1 MTNVLKPPCD
11 EAVIR
16 SEAAIRPCRGD
27 IGPWVLA
34 ATILGSSMAF
44 IDGSV
49 VGVILPILQD
59 ELGATVSQLQWIVES
74 YALLLAALMLV
85 GGALGDRF
93 GRRRVF
99 GIGVGLFALASI
111 WCGVATTAAQLIAA
125 RAAQGFGGA
134 LLVPGSL
141 AIISASFDD
150 EQRGQ
155 AIGTWSAFTAITAA
169 VGPVLGGFLV
179 DTFSWRWVF
188 FINLPIAVV
197 VIAILVARVPESRNP
212 EHGALDW
219 TGAGLAT
226 LGLGALVFGL
236 VESSNLGLEHPLV
249 VTTLIGGAVA
259 LVLFVVVERRVAAP
273 MMPLT
278 LFRSRTF
285 TGANAVTLLLYAA
298 LSGALFFVPFN
309 LIQVQGYSATAS
321 GAALLPLIL
330 IIFLLSRWAGGLVP
344 RYGARAPLVV
354 GPLIASGGYLLL
366 ARPGIGGTYWVTFFP
381 AVTILGV
388 GMAISVAPL
397 TTAVMGSVD
406 VQRSGI
412 ASGINN
418 AVSRTAGLLAV
429 AILGVVIL
437 GAFARGLDARVAEL
451 ALPADAV
458 LAIEA
463 EYRNL
468 AGAAVPRGLS
478 GETQSAVARA
488 IAEAF
493 VGGFRV
499 VMVVSAALAMLSAAA
514 AFFVIDVAAPEKS

>member
-1 MTNVLKPPCD
+1 MG
-11 EAVIR
+11 R
-16 SEAAIRPCRGD
+16 ST
-27 IGPWVLA
+27 GP
-34 ATILGSSMAF
+34 
-44 IDGSV
+44 
-49 VGVILPILQD
+49 
-59 ELGATVSQLQWIVES
+59 E
-74 YALLLAALMLV
+74 
-85 GGALGDRF
+85 
-93 GRRRVF
+93 
-99 GIGVGLFALASI
+99 
-111 WCGVATTAAQLIAA
+111 
-125 RAAQGFGGA
+125 
-134 LLVPGSL
+134 PGSRR
-141 AIISASFDD
+141 SAS
-150 EQRGQ
+150 
-155 AIGTWSAFTAITAA
+155 
-169 VGPVLGGFLV
+169 
-179 DTFSWRWVF
+179 
-188 FINLPIAVV
+188 
-197 VIAILVARVPESRNP
+197 ARSCSV
-212 EHGALDW
+212 
-219 TGAGLAT
+219 
-226 LGLGALVFGL
+226 L